1 MTTETTGKMGLS
13 SLTLFSVCAVLVVD
27 GLTASASIG
36 PSSITWW
43 LITLVLFVIPYGLI
57 SSELGTTYPGEG
69 GIYDWVKRAFGFK
82 WAVRTTWFYWANVGL
97 WMPAVYIM
105 FAGMFAEMFY
115 PDMGLWTQIVICIV
129 LTWLSIWI
137 CNISV
142 DAGVWVTNLGAL
154 FKVVVIAVLGVGGF
168 WYASQHG
175 VANEFTAASMMP
187 SLDSGLGFLPVI
199 IFNLMGFELIAC
211 MGDEI
216 KNPQRDIPKSILISA
231 VIVTGLYIFGTIG
244 ILMALPVEDIG
255 LVAGIIS
262 TLQTLF
268 GNGAFG
274 QFMVY
279 GIGSLALLTFI
290 ANMTTWTM
298 GSSRA
303 AMEAAQAGELP
314 AFFAKEDP
322 VHRTP
327 VGANILT
334 GVAST
339 VVILLYGFIAG
350 ESDELFWSIF
360 AFSSCIFLLP
370 YLFMFPAY
378 LKLRMTDPKAERPYK
393 VPGGMNTQIA
403 LSVICFL
410 FIVQAVVLFIFPD
423 IATATIDWAYSA
435 PVLIGVVATIAIG
448 EWILVRATKRL
459 NSESSATEAHEAA

>member
-1 MTTETTGKMGLS
+1 MTGESTNKMGLS

-36 PSSITWW
+36 PSSISWW
-43 LITLVLFVIPYGLI
+43 FITLVLFVIPYGLI

-82 WAVRTTWFYWANVGL
+82 WAVRTTWFYWINVGL

-105 FAGMFAEMFY
+105 FAGMFAEMFF
-115 PDMGLWTQIVICIV
+115 PEMGMPVQIAICV
-129 LTWLSIWI
+129 ALTWLTVWI

-154 FKVVVIAVLGVGGF
+154 FKVIVIIVLGSGGF

-175 VANEFTAASMMP
+175 VANEFTAASLMP
-187 SLDSGLGFLPVI
+187 SIDSGLGFLPII

-216 KNPQRDIPKSILISA
+216 KNPQKDIPKSILISA
-231 VIVTGLYIFGTIG
+231 AIVTGLYVFGTIG
-244 ILMALPVEDIG
+244 ILMALPVEEIG
-255 LVAGIIS
+255 LVSGIIA
-262 TLQTLF
+262 TLHTLF
-268 GNGAFG
+268 GDSACG
-274 QFMVY
+274 QFMIY
-279 GIGSLALLTFI
+279 GIGILALFTFI
-290 ANMTTWTM
+290 ANMATWTM
-298 GSSRA
+298 GASRA

-314 AFFAKEDP
+314 EIVAKEDP
-322 VHRTP
+322 KHRTP
-327 VGANILT
+327 VGANVIT
-334 GVAST
+334 GIVST
-339 VVILLYGFIAG
+339 IVILLYGLTSG
-350 ESDELFWSIF
+350 ESDDLFWSVF

-378 LKLRMTDPKAERPYK
+378 LKLRMTDPNAVRPYK
-393 VPGGMNTQIA
+393 IPGGMKTQIA

-423 IATATIDWAYSA
+423 IATVTVDWSYSA
-435 PVLIGVVATIAIG
+435 PVLIGIIATIAIG
-448 EWILVRATKRL
+448 EWILARATKHMKG
-459 NSESSATEAHEAA
+459 ETATA